1 MDRTSI
7 NHWIT
12 PIKIVHREKT
22 YIMLAIKQIIYET
35 SCKQYKFCISTYRS
49 CTFEYDPVCGSD
61 GETYS
66 NLCKL
71 KVTACI
77 LNKRIDLKYEGIF
90 FIFKQLILLYASINI
105 YLYLSCVDLI
115 GECRYED
122 NNQEG
127 SVSFGGS
134 FAQDTQS
141 DQNSSLDIEPI
152 TSIENTQCEFTF
164 EPVCGTDGVT
174 YSNECNLKQTANA
187 LGLAIEVSY
196 KGRCIS

>member
-1 MDRTSI
+1 MRSSGMTKMALLILQSCPNFHMIYMMASISIVYDFRFHLAQELQWMVLVSKQSSWLQKVKTDRASI

-22 YIMLAIKQIIYET
+22 YKNVRNQTDYSLHLNLGET
-35 SCKQYKFCISTYRS
+35 NCKQYISCISTYRS

-90 FIFKQLILLYASINI
+90 FIFKQLILLYV
-105 YLYLSCVDLI
+105 YLC
-115 GECRYED
+115 
-122 NNQEG
+122 
-127 SVSFGGS
+127 
-134 FAQDTQS
+134 
-141 DQNSSLDIEPI
+141 
-152 TSIENTQCEFTF
+152 
-164 EPVCGTDGVT
+164 
-174 YSNECNLKQTANA
+174 
-187 LGLAIEVSY
+187 
-196 KGRCIS
+196 